1 MRTPKSEIPGWLEL
15 TYSSDVRERRRA
27 LQALCPCELKSHS
40 SEVWQRVFEMAE
52 DPDASV
58 RRWTIHVLCDGSP
71 AMYQADVVRTLEGRY
86 HDPDRRLR
94 RMARHV
100 LAKYRHTGSLNTL

>member
-1 MRTPKSEIPGWLEL
+1 MRTSKSEIPDWLEL
-15 TYSSDVRERRRA
+15 THSSDVRERRRA

-40 SEVWQRVFEMAE
+40 SEVWQRVLEVAD

-58 RRWTIHVLCDGSP
+58 RRGTIHVLCDGSP
-71 AMYQADVVRTLEGRY
+71 ATYQADIVRVLEDRY
-86 HDPDRRLR
+86 HDPDRRVR

-100 LAKYRHTGSLNTL
+100 LAKYRHGESLNTL